1 MQGKIITYLDKDIA
15 LDRLK
20 TAKSYIDILNISD
33 IQLIYKT
40 KNGKYVT
47 GGVYEDD
54 GELKFKGPTD
64 LIDSI
69 DKVII
74 MH

>member
-20 TAKSYIDILNISD
+20 TAKSYIDISD

-47 GGVYEDD
+47 GGIYED
-54 GELKFKGPTD
+54 GKELKFKGSAD